1 MSFLEQYVFVMKPMA
16 AALNILQSETNAY
29 MGWLLPTIYIL
40 EEKLVNMESSAKVCL
55 PLLHCLQHGLK
66 KRKTRGQAF

>member
-40 EEKLVNMESSAKVCL
+40 EEKLVNMESQLRSASHSSIVCN
-55 PLLHCLQHGLK
+55 
-66 KRKTRGQAF
+66 TV